1 MKQIDLKFYFLFFSS
16 HQEKEHFFSING
28 FNLETT
34 TFFIT
39 KPGGGSPPPWSKNMV
54 NPINGN
60 RRGDTNPNIKI
71 IIKYYCKKGLSLRVT
86 FHIFKVGGREPPGQ
100 D

>member
-1 MKQIDLKFYFLFFSS
+1 M
-16 HQEKEHFFSING
+16 
-28 FNLETT
+28 
-34 TFFIT
+34 
-39 KPGGGSPPPWSKNMV
+39 GSPPWYKNMV

-71 IIKYYCKKGLSLRVT
+71 IIEYYCKKRLRLGLTL
-86 FHIFKVGGREPPGQ
+86 HIFKVGEGEPRGQ